1 MLQCCCPQ
9 TIKDNKHIQPRRYVW
24 CYIQVPMLCIHRLYL
39 YTPIYIYML
48 HGKIVELDFSR
59 RRFFFLEWCQTYLES
74 ATKIPPGTQT
84 SGFEQTCNPKDW
96 KQKSD
101 PSQTNGW
108 CFVTSNSWWVFSM
121 HSVRHRG
128 LSSKAKATTNLRVA
142 KRMKRYLHSWRE
154 FKWLSSTNVSTHNII
169 PTVPNIYR
177 FSRRLNPLRPWDPT
191 SASSQISMS
200 MMVSLL
206 SKLLPQKSC
215 HGNCYLVDVHNMM
228 ISEIVNDI
236 NKRCVCIH
244 NIIFVWLFRLKVR
257 ESNFFAK
264 QRKTSHATPWPLPE
278 RWMLKPINQST
289 VLEKIKPIVVWSDNF
304 REKNT
309 VLKQFQ
315 SINNHT
321 RFCVYV

>member
-1 MLQCCCPQ
+1 MMSNLSWECDQDTTRYSNFWLRTNLQSQGLKAEEWSFPNKWMMFRDFQLLMGVFHAFCPTPWLIIQ
-9 TIKDNKHIQPRRYVW
+9 SKSDNKLKS
-24 CYIQVPMLCIHRLYL
+24 CKKNEAL
-39 YTPIYIYML
+39 
-48 HGKIVELDFSR
+48 
-59 RRFFFLEWCQTYLES
+59 S
-74 ATKIPPGTQT
+74 A
-84 SGFEQTCNPKDW
+84 
-96 KQKSD
+96 
-101 PSQTNGW
+101 
-108 CFVTSNSWWVFSM
+108 
-121 HSVRHRG
+121 
-128 LSSKAKATTNLRVA
+128 
-142 KRMKRYLHSWRE
+142 WRE

-228 ISEIVNDI
+228 ISEIVNDV

-304 REKNT
+304 REK
-309 VLKQFQ
+309 K
-315 SINNHT
+315 HGA
-321 RFCVYV
+321 